1 MRSDESKSTQMILSD
16 RFTEDCVVLINA
28 QVVRKDFPYLNGFA

>member
-1 MRSDESKSTQMILSD
+1 MKVSPRKWFYLIKHD
-16 RFTEDCVVLINA
+16 FTEDCVVLINA